1 MNKDILKGK
10 WNEMKGDLKHKW
22 ANVTDDDWMRI
33 SGDRDKL
40 IGTLQ
45 QRYGRSKE
53 EITKEVDMF
62 FNEWEQRH
70 RKVS

>member
-1 MNKDILKGK
+1 MNRDILKGR
-10 WNEMKGDLKHKW
+10 WSEMKGDLKRKYG
-22 ANVTDDDWMRI
+22 NVTDDEWMRI

-40 IGTLQ
+40 IGMLQ

-53 EITKEVDMF
+53 EITREVDTF
-62 FNEWEQRH
+62 FDDWEERN